1 MILSTTSA
9 VAGHEIG
16 AYLGL
21 VVGIHLT
28 EHRMLKSFS
37 GAVRGVST
45 GQTQHTYTEDVTAGI
60 DGAKRHLTDQA
71 EALGADAV
79 IGIDIDYQLVGEGSH
94 LVLVSMSGT
103 AVRLDRT

>member
-1 MILSTTSA
+1 MILSTTSSI
-9 VAGHEIG
+9 AGHEIG

-21 VVGIHLT
+21 VVGVHLT
-28 EHRMLKSFS
+28 EHRMLKTFS

-45 GQTQHTYTEDVTAGI
+45 GQTQHSYAEDVTEGI
-60 DGAKRHLTDQA
+60 EGAKLHLTAQA

-94 LVLVSMSGT
+94 LVMVSMSGT
-103 AVRLDRT
+103 AVRLVRA